1 MMPVGKCTQIQKAWD
16 EKYSMKDLRIIPI
29 GAAALLYGDREEGG
43 GGLAGWDLGRWCLG
57 GGGGRCWG
65 VAQKDRSKMGVLIFL
80 HFLLLRSAASLR
92 PIHTRLQVGRGQAD
106 PHTQHVTLT
115 GADLSFDLA

>member
-1 MMPVGKCTQIQKAWD
+1 
-16 EKYSMKDLRIIPI
+16 
-29 GAAALLYGDREEGG
+29 
-43 GGLAGWDLGRWCLG
+43 
-57 GGGGRCWG
+57 
-65 VAQKDRSKMGVLIFL
+65 MGVLIFL